1 MCVRGGGGGICNG
14 RRERVPGGPFP
25 FSIAVCFLH
34 PVIVGN
40 EVGNTDRSSSF
51 YFLLNAGTAGH
62 ALPSHFS
69 HSHFESLHLSI
80 PSAAAGLPLRTFLA
94 SEISLGLA
102 NSCVRV
108 ILNFF
113 FFFPARL
120 PNDSFAKR
128 HKRSSSAGDIISSNF
143 SFFGFFFSPL
153 ANEIESHFVVKRPDR
168 PDGYYVVYNITMSI
182 RGSEKM
188 PPPTRLETL
197 FSLSVPRNKE
207 TNI

>member
-1 MCVRGGGGGICNG
+1 VRGGSGICNG

-51 YFLLNAGTAGH
+51 YLLLNAGTAGTR
-62 ALPSHFS
+62 APVTFFAFTFRIASFIYTRRRGGIAIADLFS
-69 HSHFESLHLSI
+69 FRNIVRL
-80 PSAAAGLPLRTFLA
+80 
-94 SEISLGLA
+94 LA

-108 ILNFF
+108 ILNFL

-143 SFFGFFFSPL
+143 SFFGFFFPRLQMKSKVISSLRGPTDQM
-153 ANEIESHFVVKRPDR
+153 V
-168 PDGYYVVYNITMSI
+168 ITLC
-182 RGSEKM
+182 
-188 PPPTRLETL
+188 TT
-197 FSLSVPRNKE
+197 
-207 TNI
+207 